1 METMTDIKRTTK
13 RLEVHCDKSLEDL
26 TPEQARVAADRWI
39 NQNERNEDVYAWEYA
54 TAYLSTHLDE
64 SWIVVY
70 TQ

>member
-1 METMTDIKRTTK
+1 MTDIIKRTIK
-13 RLEVHCDKSLEDL
+13 RLEVHCDKSLLDL
-26 TPEQARVAADRWI
+26 TPEQVRVVGDRWI
-39 NQNERNEDVYAWEYA
+39 NQNERNEDWEYA